1 MNFPIFRLLCIPGP
15 LKNNNN
21 RSTILD
27 KCVLSAHTL
36 IRMRAGSET
45 YPKGKTFF
53 KQLAIP
59 THNCG
64 FRKLADNVS
73 KHHLGGVQT
82 LTKHGLFC
90 LPYPNNLHAPAS
102 WKISVCPAFF
112 CSAFGTGQFRE
123 FSRAVETAL
132 LLHQASQTAS
142 PAAITEN
149 TPVSNDNIFLEN
161 CHTLNFQG
169 HRNVTN
175 SAYFF

>member
-1 MNFPIFRLLCIPGP
+1 LNFPIFQLLCIASP
-15 LKNNNN
+15 LNNSNG
-21 RSTILD
+21 SAILG
-27 KCVLSAHTL
+27 KLVLSAHISIT
-36 IRMRAGSET
+36 RRADSKT
-45 YPKGKTFF
+45 YPKGKTLF

-102 WKISVCPAFF
+102 WRISVCPAFI

-123 FSRAVETAL
+123 FWRAAETAL
-132 LLHQASQTAS
+132 LLQQASQTQFS
-142 PAAITEN
+142 LAAITE
-149 TPVSNDNIFLEN
+149 TLQFPKIIFFWRIVI
-161 CHTLNFQG
+161 H
-169 HRNVTN
+169 
-175 SAYFF
+175 